1 VFLDNKVKKND
12 DSDASY
18 SLCLYLS
25 GQNIVFVRYSI
36 IAAEENKPKNV
47 LFLEAHAFYLK
58 IPQSRALGFAWQATN
73 F

>member
-1 VFLDNKVKKND
+1 MKKND

-25 GQNIVFVRYSI
+25 GQNMVFVRYSI
-36 IAAEENKPKNV
+36 IAAEENKRKNV
-47 LFLEAHAFYLK
+47 LFLVVGRADAFYLK
-58 IPQSRALGFAWQATN
+58 IPQSRALGFAWQAPN